1 MYSPNNFDESIL
13 RNRGLQHD
21 QEEDLIKK
29 FQTFKNMAGN
39 DTLILQPFKT
49 HFNNK
54 IKEKEEQINANNRL
68 LQYLDESLEEKR
80 SETELNEIYNQQKR
94 IGGLLNNIKSSLAKL
109 TLVVED
115 K

>member
-1 MYSPNNFDESIL
+1 MCSPNNFDESIL
-13 RNRGLQHD
+13 RNRGLQH
-21 QEEDLIKK
+21 EEEENLIKK
-29 FQTFKNMAGN
+29 FQTFKNVAGN
-39 DTLILQPFKT
+39 DTLILQPFKR

-54 IKEKEEQINANNRL
+54 IKEKEDQIRANERL
-68 LQYLDESLEEKR
+68 LQYLDELLEDKR
-80 SETELNEIYNQQKR
+80 SETELNEIYNQQQR